1 MDAEAVRQQVPAAKR
16 FGVCDHLVELQPD
29 RRVVGGDDGAGADAD
44 NGVQRHAVPH
54 ELLEDPG
61 VRGAAQASG
70 AEHDTDAHAFLLA
83 RARILRSRAHLFIG
97 RSRRDERNLGGSCSM
112 SRTRNVVV
120 PDLALQREGACAR
133 RVAILRCVV
142 VIEWRREPL

>member
-1 MDAEAVRQQVPAAKR
+1 MVEPIEARFFELPQPIGNDAAPSTQAGREGRAAMDAETVRQQVPAAKR

-70 AEHDTDAHAFLLA
+70 AEHDTDAHAFLLV
-83 RARILRSRAHLFIG
+83 RARILQPRAHLFIG
-97 RSRRDERNLGGSCSM
+97 RSRRDERNLGGSCS
-112 SRTRNVVV
+112 S
-120 PDLALQREGACAR
+120 
-133 RVAILRCVV
+133 
-142 VIEWRREPL
+142 